1 MATQLERKR
10 PYALAAGGG
19 EVMSWFSSRLILK
32 ASAPEFG
39 AVEAMVNPGDEPP
52 LHIHSREDEWFYLLD
67 GDVIFHVGGENYR
80 TTAGG
85 FVFFPRG
92 IAHTYT
98 VESPSARLLVL
109 NTPGGFEQ
117 MFKRDPKTFEEAMQ
131 ALNDYGMEV
140 VGPHPRDAAA
150 GA

>member
-1 MATQLERKR
+1 MAAQLETNR
-10 PYALAAGGG
+10 PYALAAGVG
-19 EVMSWFSSRLILK
+19 EAMSWFTSTLILK
-32 ASAPEFG
+32 ASVPEFG
-39 AVEAMVNPGDEPP
+39 VVEADVNPGDEPP

-67 GDVIFHVGGENYR
+67 GGVTFHVGGENYR
-80 TTAGG
+80 ATTGA
-85 FVFFPRG
+85 FISFPRG

-117 MFKRDPKTFEEAMQ
+117 MFKRDPKTAEEAMQ
-131 ALNDYGMEV
+131 ALTDYGMEI
-140 VGPHPRDAAA
+140 VGPHPRDTA